1 MEYTLQQLKEIAT
14 KLNLDYHP
22 NIGITKLTEKIAEQ
36 AEEMGT
42 TIEEVASTLS
52 NSTVN
57 VEVDIKALEESLMD
71 APKPTTS
78 EIIEP
83 VSTKTVMQGA
93 MTDEIERL
101 KHLTFANAATDKI
114 KKNESVQIRDA
125 KKLVRVIINCNNKN
139 KAGYTGDI
147 FSAHNAYVSE
157 TKFIPFGT
165 PTHITQIM
173 FNTLKEKKCQQFK
186 KVKLPNGQEI
196 TRPYVIDEFNIEI
209 LPPLTKDELEA
220 IKKKQLAE
228 GFTGE

>member
-1 MEYTLQQLKEIAT
+1 MSLQSA
-14 KLNLDYHP
+14 
-22 NIGITKLTEKIAEQ
+22 Q
-36 AEEMGT
+36 AYLAKRPSSTSLSGSSVYAHKGEM
-42 TIEEVASTLS
+42 VM
-52 NSTVN
+52 NH
-57 VEVDIKALEESLMD
+57 K
-71 APKPTTS
+71 TTS
-78 EIIEP
+78 KYRDVLEGVHE
-83 VSTKTVMQGA
+83 G
-93 MTDEIERL
+93 
-101 KHLTFANAATDKI
+101 
-114 KKNESVQIRDA
+114 VQIRDA

-228 GFTGE
+228 GFNGE